1 MVFEP
6 WQFKSSFSSW
16 KSGQIEPCL
25 LDANL
30 FLMSLAKNE
39 REEEEEEVQNNMPT
53 FALSKE
59 RHVWELKWRGRGKAW
74 SLRLWM
80 LLPPQHLFPSLL
92 LHFLLTWG
100 HSPFI
105 PLVPGSYSQAPISC
119 PGWVFNTEGN
129 LLFLTDKFPWTS
141 FLPWSVWRTEFCCC
155 SCLFVLLKIL
165 GYQYR

>member
-6 WQFKSSFSSW
+6 WQFKSSFSPW

-39 REEEEEEVQNNMPT
+39 REEEEEEVQDSVPT

-74 SLRLWM
+74 PLRLWM
-80 LLPPQHLFPSLL
+80 PLPPQHLFPSLF

-100 HSPFI
+100 AQPLHSFSARKLFPGPNLLPGVSFQHWREPAFPYWQIPLNFI
-105 PLVPGSYSQAPISC
+105 PSLERLEDRI
-119 PGWVFNTEGN
+119 
-129 LLFLTDKFPWTS
+129 LLL
-141 FLPWSVWRTEFCCC
+141 
-155 SCLFVLLKIL
+155 
-165 GYQYR
+165 